1 MAPPEIPP
9 PTNTMTLTRTLPI
22 LALVLVV
29 MAGPARADFN
39 DGVVALM
46 SGNYDTA
53 LATFVPL
60 AETSDH
66 AYAQYF
72 LGRMYAVG
80 QGVEQN
86 LGTAAGW
93 YRKAAE
99 KGVADASY
107 RLGALYEHG
116 KGVPSDMEYAYG
128 WYSVAAHVGNAKGAD
143 ALKKVAAKLSE
154 TEQTEAKKLSRN
166 LIKKYGVVP
175 KSTSRRK

>member
-1 MAPPEIPP
+1 MK
-9 PTNTMTLTRTLPI
+9 LSSTLPI
-22 LALVLVV
+22 LAFVLVV
-29 MAGPARADFN
+29 TAGPARADFN

-60 AETSDH
+60 AEASDH

-80 QGVEQN
+80 QGVEQD
-86 LGTAAGW
+86 LETAAGW

-99 KGVADASY
+99 KGVGDAQY
-107 RLGALYEHG
+107 RLGTLYERG
-116 KGVPSDMEYAYG
+116 KGVPGDLEYAYG

-143 ALKKVAAKLSE
+143 ALKKVAAKLSD
-154 TEQTEAKKLSRN
+154 TERTEAKKLSRN
-166 LIKKYGVVP
+166 LIEKYGVVP
-175 KSTSRRK
+175 KSTSRKQ

>member
-1 MAPPEIPP
+1 MQTILRWMLVSVVLFVGAV
-9 PTNTMTLTRTLPI
+9 TQVRADRTADLR
-22 LALVLVV
+22 
-29 MAGPARADFN
+29 ARAEAGAAD
-39 DGVVALM
+39 
-46 SGNYDTA
+46 
-53 LATFVPL
+53 
-60 AETSDH
+60 
-66 AYAQYF
+66 AQYDLGF
-72 LGRMYAVG
+72 LYDNGY
-80 QGVEQN
+80 GVAQDYQ
-86 LGTAAGW
+86 AALTW

-107 RLGALYEHG
+107 RLGALYERG

-154 TEQTEAKKLSRN
+154 TERTEAKKLSRD